1 MRFIALLVWFITALW
16 GLYMLAVWL
25 IENDAT
31 RQDSAP
37 SRLPLPVILGHVVLA
52 LTGLVVWVVYL
63 LLDRQTLA
71 WAAVGILIAIATL
84 GLAMFARWI
93 PVYRTP
99 LAAGGPQQGGFEAP
113 EMPAEG
119 SFPVV
124 IVLAHGTFAVSTVVL
139 VLLTALG
146 VGGSLPAPRRLP
158 ARHGRVR
165 PQVTALTFR
174 ETMTT

>member
-31 RQDSAP
+31 RQRNSP
-37 SRLPLPVILGHVVLA
+37 SRLPLPVILSHVVLA
-52 LTGLVVWVVYL
+52 LTGLVVWVAYL
-63 LLDRQTLA
+63 LLDRPALA
-71 WAAVGILIAIATL
+71 WAAVGILVAIATL

-93 PVYRTP
+93 PVYRATSDEVDGLP
-99 LAAGGPQQGGFEAP
+99 GAVLARDG
-113 EMPAEG
+113 PAEG
-119 SFPVV
+119 NFPLV

-146 VGGSLPAPRRLP
+146 FGGS
-158 ARHGRVR
+158 
-165 PQVTALTFR
+165 
-174 ETMTT
+174 